1 MDQTTLDFID
11 RLYRK
16 KYDLLFKYAKYVFH
30 DSSAAEEAVQET
42 FIVACIHHE
51 KLQASLNPDGWI
63 VNTHKLVCKN
73 IQKSR
78 NRDIGKML
86 SLTNENALK
95 PFAYTEPSFENKFD
109 LEDYVSP
116 EDVFILRK
124 LILEGYSHKDLA
136 QELNISVDACKKRLQ
151 RAKEKF
157 RKNFQP
163 Q

>member
-16 KYDLLFKYAKYVFH
+16 KYDLLFKYAKYAFN
-30 DSSAAEEAVQET
+30 DSSIAEEAVQET
-42 FIVACIHHE
+42 FIVACICHE
-51 KLQASLNPDGWI
+51 KLQASLNPEGWI
-63 VNTHKLVCKN
+63 VNTHKFVCKN

-78 NRDIGKML
+78 KRNIQRML
-86 SLTNENALK
+86 SLANENALK
-95 PFAYTEPSFENKFD
+95 PNEYTEPSFENKFD

-124 LILEGYSHKDLA
+124 FILEGYSHKDLA
-136 QELNISVDACKKRLQ
+136 KELNITVAACKKRLQ